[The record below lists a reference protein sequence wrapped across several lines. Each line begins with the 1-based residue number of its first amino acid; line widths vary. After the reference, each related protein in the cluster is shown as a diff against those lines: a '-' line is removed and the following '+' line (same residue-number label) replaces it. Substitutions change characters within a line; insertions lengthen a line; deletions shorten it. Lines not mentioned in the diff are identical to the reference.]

1 MTISTADPIEA
12 MKRKIL
18 NDAEERAQRI
28 ISEAK
33 KEAKETIKQVKDEMK
48 NVEETEKRE
57 IRERIEE
64 SKRKRMA
71 EEKTEH
77 LRRIQS
83 YKTEIIGSVFEKALQ
98 RLKEYS
104 ETKQYRK
111 CLRKLVIEA
120 GISIGGG
127 DLIVSVNARDRKI
140 IDKQFLKQITEKIEE
155 KTNTKTSLQMAK
167 EPLKSLGG
175 AIISKAKESAT
186 VDNTYEERLNRKK
199 KRISGELEN
208 LLFR

>member
-1 MTISTADPIEA
+1 M
-12 MKRKIL
+12 KIL

-33 KEAKETIKQVKDEMK
+33 KEAEETIKQVKDEIK

-57 IRERIEE
+57 IKERIEE
-64 SKRKRMA
+64 NKRKRMA

-83 YKTEIIGSVFEKALQ
+83 YKTEIVDSVFYKALQ

-104 ETKQYRK
+104 KTKQYEK
-111 CLRKLVIEA
+111 CLRNLIIEA
-120 GISIGGG
+120 GVSLGGG
-127 DLIVSVNARDRKI
+127 DLMVSVNTGDRKI
-140 IDKQFLKQITEKIEE
+140 IEKQFLKQIAEKIEE
-155 KTNTKTSLQMAK
+155 KTNTETSLQMAK

-175 AIISKAKESAT
+175 TIISKAKESAT
-186 VDNTYEERLNRKK
+186 VDNTFEERLNRKK
-199 KRISGELEN
+199 KRISGELDN